1 MINEMSPKSSISPFL
16 NSKKLGFIGAGNMTA
31 AVVSGLTGADKLS
44 PHKIFVASRSQDK
57 VTALAE
63 KHKVTGCTAVDEIL
77 DHSDIVFLSVKP
89 QDLGGLLED
98 VGKSLDETQI
108 VVSFAAGINLK
119 VLRKYMP
126 RAGGIIR
133 VMPTT
138 AAKIGKGILGYTFES
153 QEDQK
158 KHEPIIK
165 EILSVLGTPVFAPDE
180 ELFDALMVG
189 CSSGIGFIL
198 EFMQIW
204 SEWLEEKGFTSEES
218 AIMTSETF
226 LATSMLARGSRES
239 FAKLQNQVTS
249 KKGVTGEGLE
259 SFRAMDL
266 DRTLRIGFENA
277 LLRSEKLA
285 KEINTNKK

>member
-1 MINEMSPKSSISPFL
+1 MINPLSTKSSISPFL
-16 NSKKLGFIGAGNMTA
+16 NSKKLGFIGAGHMTS
-31 AVVSGLTGADKLS
+31 AVISGLTGLNRIS
-44 PHKIFVASRSQDK
+44 PQKVLVASRTQDK

-63 KHKVTGCTAVDEIL
+63 KHKIKDCSSIDEVI
-77 DHSDIVFLSVKP
+77 DQCDIVFLSVKP
-89 QDLGGLLED
+89 QDLGPLLENI
-98 VGKSLDETQI
+98 GKSLDEHQI
-108 VVSFAAGINLK
+108 VVSFAAGYNMKL
-119 VLRKYMP
+119 LRKYIP
-126 RAGGIIR
+126 RAESIIR

-138 AAKIGKGILGYTFES
+138 AAKISQGILGYAFENV
-153 QEDQK
+153 DAQK
-158 KHEPIIK
+158 KHEAMIR
-165 EILSVLGTPVFAPDE
+165 EILTVLGTPIFAPNE

-204 SEWLEEKGFTSEES
+204 AEWLEEKGFSIDES
-218 AIMTSETF
+218 TTMTAETF
-226 LATSMLARGSRES
+226 LAASMLASSSRES

-277 LLRSEKLA
+277 LLRSAKLA
-285 KEINTNKK
+285 YNV